1 MVDCCKFLVSSGTNQ
16 EQKYAILSQI
26 EGSLDSALEKAI
38 KFRDHD
44 DVCSIT
50 EALSIMMPS
59 MDERMKQALPLKMK
73 AVMGM
78 VSSLVGDIE
87 KIYSEK
93 DMDDDLTE
101 EMNNEIE

>member
-1 MVDCCKFLVSSGTNQ
+1 
-16 EQKYAILSQI
+16 
-26 EGSLDSALEKAI
+26 
-38 KFRDHD
+38 
-44 DVCSIT
+44 
-50 EALSIMMPS
+50 MMPS

-101 EMNNEIE
+101 EMNN

>member
-1 MVDCCKFLVSSGTNQ
+1 M
-16 EQKYAILSQI
+16 
-26 EGSLDSALEKAI
+26 AI
-38 KFRDHD
+38 KFKDHE

-50 EALSIMMPS
+50 EAFSIVMPA
-59 MDERMKQALPLKMK
+59 MDQKMLQNLPLKMK

-78 VSSLVGDIE
+78 VSGLVGDIE

-93 DMDDDLTE
+93 EMDDDLTE